1 MREFLAILVSFA
13 TIPVLSRRKV
23 SLGIS
28 LIICAFV
35 LSLLSGLGVFTY
47 FEAAY
52 QTLTD
57 VARVQQYIVV
67 LEISI
72 LGALLKKYNFID
84 KIVDSLTKV
93 VKNIRI
99 IIMFIPALI
108 GFLVV
113 PGGAII
119 SAPFIDKIGDD
130 YSIPKTNRGIMNL
143 IFRHIAMLMMP
154 YSNGLLITALL
165 VPQISIYKVIG
176 LNLVFIA
183 IYIFLGYM
191 LQMRKVEMVEIKSD
205 EPVSTNLIKLIKYTS
220 PIYIVV
226 FLNLLFN
233 IPFYI
238 GMLANFLAVYLLH
251 PTKDFFKD
259 IVESINIK
267 IILSIVGVY
276 LVQNVISRLGYL
288 NTYLTSVFSNTD
300 TLVIGIILSSI
311 FFGLTTGISYSS
323 LGVILPILAQLP
335 ISENRLLLLTHYAFI
350 WGFVSYM
357 FSPLH
362 LCQIFTCEFFE
373 IEQAA
378 LYKEYRKFILALVLV
393 ALLMYFFWLPIL
405 G

>member
-1 MREFLAILVSFA
+1 
-13 TIPVLSRRKV
+13 
-23 SLGIS
+23 
-28 LIICAFV
+28 
-35 LSLLSGLGVFTY
+35 
-47 FEAAY
+47 
-52 QTLTD
+52 
-57 VARVQQYIVV
+57 
-67 LEISI
+67 
-72 LGALLKKYNFID
+72 
-84 KIVDSLTKV
+84 
-93 VKNIRI
+93 
-99 IIMFIPALI
+99 
-108 GFLVV
+108 
-113 PGGAII
+113 
-119 SAPFIDKIGDD
+119 
-130 YSIPKTNRGIMNL
+130 MNL

-191 LQMRKVEMVEIKSD
+191 PQMRKVEMVEIKSD

-238 GMLANFLAVYLLH
+238 GMLANFLTYTTSNQGFLQGYSRINKYKNH
-251 PTKDFFKD
+251 P
-259 IVESINIK
+259 INCR
-267 IILSIVGVY
+267 VY

-300 TLVIGIILSSI
+300 TLMIGIILSSI